1 MKAPFFLIFS
11 LLFISNITLAQ
22 DKFTLKGI
30 VVDLDTKEPLPYAH
44 IGIPELGIGTTTSDK
59 GEFEFK
65 IPTDK
70 TDKILTV
77 SFIGYKTFRQ
87 KVATLG
93 NPATIK
99 IESEPTSITE
109 IEVLGENAVE
119 DIIRKAVKRIPKNY
133 PTHGH
138 TDLAFYREARTGKD
152 SQYIY
157 LAEGVLNVYK
167 RSYKSKKEGQVSIV
181 EGRKINIRNPLDTTV
196 SAGFSSGHMAPHRF
210 DFVYNR
216 EDFLQEKYFP
226 VYEYWI
232 EGMTTYNGNP
242 VYIIAFNKD
251 YNAEAVYEKNRLL
264 SRSGNESGGGIINL
278 NFGKK
283 KRIKARMKGKV
294 YIDKNSYAIIKGEFE
309 ITKEGLKKWNNY
321 PLYSGN
327 WKGNSYVVNYQK
339 IGKKWY
345 FNDAFRRGVYGGGGI
360 YTNEVKITQI
370 NPKKTGPL
378 PYLDRMKRNQR
389 FTRMTGSYDPDFWA
403 NYNTTPL
410 NAALAASVE
419 QMQNAKKARE
429 ALDPVYLAELQL
441 RRDSIEFIKQQQEV
455 EREKENM
462 DLDMSEIQ
470 QYNLALKRNQKNKKQ
485 KRPYNKFST
494 SFGLGTHLI
503 STPKSQMGI
512 TILSDDE
519 PRETIMFLSDEMKGR
534 EFEIIGSIDLDFF
547 FKRNFFL
554 RFGSALDF
562 ADSRYKERSVGLGF
576 QMNVSKQRPFFIRAS
591 AQYSNFKYYRKLGLG
606 DNDYGKFK
614 IEGEKFKANDI
625 KLNYGSRTH
634 NLKFSAEMA
643 IELNPGREFYI
654 RGTYFMPFHRRQDIW
669 MQERKE
675 LFRKKTN
682 VPVSS
687 GRVQVTQNDVPFD
700 GQIMPDETISITLGW
715 VIK

>member
-1 MKAPFFLIFS
+1 MKAPFFLILS

-22 DKFTLKGI
+22 DKFTLKGKVI
-30 VVDLDTKEPLPYAH
+30 DQETSQSLPYAH

-59 GEFEFK
+59 GDFVLK
-65 IPTDK
+65 IPSDK
-70 TDKILTV
+70 TDKELTV
-77 SFIGYKTFRQ
+77 SFIGYKTFRK
-87 KVATLG
+87 KVKDLG

-99 IESEPTSITE
+99 IEPEPTSITE

-119 DIIRKAVKRIPKNY
+119 SIIRKAVKRIPKNY
-133 PTHGH
+133 PSHGH
-138 TDLAFYREARTGKD
+138 TDLAFYREARTGVD

-157 LAEGVLNVYK
+157 MAEGVLNVYK
-167 RSYKSKKEGQVSIV
+167 RSYKSKKEGQVSLV

-196 SAGFSSGHMAPHRF
+196 SGGFSSGHMAAHRF

-242 VYIIAFNKD
+242 IYIIAFNKD
-251 YNAEAVYEKNRLL
+251 YDADPAYAKGKLFGK
-264 SRSGNESGGGIINL
+264 SGNESGGSIFNINI
-278 NFGKK
+278 GKK
-283 KRIKARMKGKV
+283 QRIKARMKGRV

-309 ITKEGLKKWNNY
+309 FTKEGLKKWSNY

-327 WKGNSYVVNYQK
+327 WKGNSYVVNYQQ

-345 FNDAFRRGVYGGGGI
+345 FSDAFRRGIYGGGGI

-389 FTRMTGSYDPDFWA
+389 FTRMTGNYDPDFWK

-419 QMQNAKKARE
+419 QMQNAEKARE
-429 ALDPVYLAELQL
+429 ALDPIYLAELQL
-441 RRDSIEFIKQQQEV
+441 RRDSIEYVKQQQKMDKLKESMDNEMTDQEMYTAAIKEV
-455 EREKENM
+455 R
-462 DLDMSEIQ
+462 
-470 QYNLALKRNQKNKKQ
+470 KNKKQ
-485 KRPYNKFST
+485 KRGYSKVKT
-494 SFGLGTHLI
+494 SLGLGTHLI

-519 PRETIMFLSDEMKGR
+519 PRETIMSLSDEMKGR
-534 EFEIIGSIDLDFF
+534 ELEIIGNISIDFF
-547 FKRNFFL
+547 LKRNFYL
-554 RFGSALDF
+554 RFGSAFDF
-562 ADSRYKERSVGLGF
+562 ADSRYKERSAGVGL
-576 QMNVSKQRPFFIRAS
+576 QMNLSKVRPFFFRAT
-591 AQYSNFKYYRKLGLG
+591 AEYSNFKYYRKLGLG

-614 IEGEKFKANDI
+614 IEGKKFKANDI
-625 KLNYGSRTH
+625 KINYGSRTH
-634 NLKFSAEMA
+634 NLKLSAELA
-643 IELNPGREFYI
+643 IELNPAREFYI
-654 RGTYFMPFHRRQDIW
+654 RGTYFMPFSRRQDIW

-687 GRVQVTQNDVPFD
+687 GRVQVTQNDNPFD

-715 VIK
+715 IIK

>member
-1 MKAPFFLIFS
+1 MKAPFLFLFS

-22 DKFTLKGI
+22 EKFTLKGKI
-30 VVDLDTKEPLPYAH
+30 VDLETRQPLPYAH

-59 GEFEFK
+59 GDFVLK
-65 IPTDK
+65 IPIDK
-70 TDKILTV
+70 TDKELTV
-77 SFIGYKTFRQ
+77 SFIGYKTFRK
-87 KVATLG
+87 KVKDLS

-99 IESEPTSITE
+99 IEAEPTSITE

-119 DIIRKAVKRIPKNY
+119 SIIRKAVKRIPKNY

-167 RSYKSKKEGQVSIV
+167 KSYKSRKEGQVSLV

-196 SAGFSSGHMAPHRF
+196 SGGFSSGHMAAHRF

-232 EGMTTYNGNP
+232 EGMTTYNGSP

-251 YNAEAVYEKNRLL
+251 YDAPPPKVKK
-264 SRSGNESGGGIINL
+264 SIGTSSGRGENGIQRFFR
-278 NFGKK
+278 FGSKK
-283 KRIKARMKGKV
+283 KSTPKARMKGRI
-294 YIDKNSYAIIKGEFE
+294 YIDKNTYAIIKGDFE
-309 ITKEGLKKWNNY
+309 ITQEGLQKWSNY

-327 WKGNSYVVNYQK
+327 WKGNSYVVNYQQ

-345 FNDAFRRGVYGGGGI
+345 FSDAFRRGIYGGGGI

-441 RRDSIEFIKQQQEV
+441 RRDSIEYVKQQERA

-470 QYNLALKRNQKNKKQ
+470 KYNTALNRNKKKK
-485 KRPYNKFST
+485 KRDYNKFAS

-503 STPKSQMGI
+503 STPKNQMGI

-519 PRETIMFLSDEMKGR
+519 PRETIMSLSDEMKGR
-534 EFEIIGSIDLDFF
+534 EFEIIGNFDLDFF
-547 FKRNFFL
+547 LKRNFFVRL
-554 RFGSALDF
+554 GSAFDF
-562 ADSRYKERSVGLGF
+562 ADSRYKERSIGMGI
-576 QMNVSKQRPFFIRAS
+576 QMNLSKQRPFFFRAT
-591 AQYSNFKYYRKLGLG
+591 AQYSNLKYYRKLGLG

-614 IEGEKFKANDI
+614 IEGKKFKANDI

-634 NLKFSAEMA
+634 NLKLSAEMA
-643 IELNPGREFYI
+643 IELNPAREFYI